1 MCLLRLMEKNP
12 FDVGNSPPP
21 GPGPSY
27 SGSTVVVQPG
37 TDVTVTDYIIK
48 SHVGHGS

>member
-1 MCLLRLMEKNP
+1 MENP
-12 FDVGNSPPP
+12 FDVGNGPPARDP
-21 GPGPSY
+21 GRHA
-27 SGSTVVVQPG
+27 GSAGDQGLQPG